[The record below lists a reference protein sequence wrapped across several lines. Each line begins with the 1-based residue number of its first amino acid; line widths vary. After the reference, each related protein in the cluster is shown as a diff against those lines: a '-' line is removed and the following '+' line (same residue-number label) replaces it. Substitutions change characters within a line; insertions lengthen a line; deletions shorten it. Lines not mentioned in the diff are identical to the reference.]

1 MHFAS
6 LFQLFIKRLLVETV
20 LKINN
25 LSKNYGNIQA
35 VKNVSFEIK
44 KGEVYGILGPNGSGK
59 TTTLAVVLG
68 ILQANAGN
76 FQWFG
81 EPLSKHTRR
90 RIGSL
95 VETPNFYPYLTL
107 WENLKIV
114 AKIKD
119 APEDDINYALG
130 VANLLKR
137 KHTNFGYLSLGMKQ
151 RMSMASVLIGN
162 PEVLVLDEP
171 TNGLDPEGFA
181 EVRHIIQTQAKE
193 GKTIIL
199 ASHILDEVE
208 KVCSHAAILKS
219 GELIANGKVG
229 ELLSTEETVYV
240 QAEKLDELMKLL
252 NDSEIASKT
261 YMSDED
267 LAVVLHSN
275 YKSAD
280 LSKFCYEQ
288 GFSLSKIVVKKQS
301 LEDQFLQLVK

>member
-1 MHFAS
+1 M
-6 LFQLFIKRLLVETV
+6 ETV
-20 LKINN
+20 LKISN

-35 VKNVSFEIK
+35 VRDVSFEVK

-68 ILQANAGN
+68 ILNANGGSY
-76 FQWFG
+76 QWFD
-81 EPLSKHTRR
+81 EPLTKLARR

-95 VETPNFYPYLTL
+95 IETPNFYPYLTL

-119 APEDDINYALG
+119 APEEDINHALG

-137 KHTNFGYLSLGMKQ
+137 KHTKFGHLSLGMKQ

-181 EVRHIIQTQAKE
+181 EVRNIIQSQAQE
-193 GKTIIL
+193 GKTIII

-208 KVCSHAAILKS
+208 KVCSHVGILKS

-229 ELLSTEETVYV
+229 ELLSSEETVFI
-240 QAEKLDELMKLL
+240 QTEKMDELLDIL
-252 NDSEIASKT
+252 NGSGLVNKVYKEGD
-261 YMSDED
+261 D
-267 LAVVLHSN
+267 LAVVLDSK
-275 YKSAD
+275 YKSSD
-280 LSKFCYEQ
+280 LSKFCFDK
-288 GFSLSKIVVKKQS
+288 GFPLSKIVVKKQS

>member
-1 MHFAS
+1 M
-6 LFQLFIKRLLVETV
+6 ETV

-35 VKNVSFEIK
+35 VRDVSFEVK

-68 ILQANAGN
+68 ILNANGGSY
-76 FQWFG
+76 QWFD
-81 EPLSKHTRR
+81 EPFTKLARR

-95 VETPNFYPYLTL
+95 IETPNFYPYLTL
-107 WENLKIV
+107 WENLQIV

-119 APEDDINYALG
+119 APEEDINYALG

-137 KHTNFGYLSLGMKQ
+137 KHTKFGHLSLGMKQ
-151 RMSMASVLIGN
+151 RMSIASVLVGN

-181 EVRHIIQTQAKE
+181 EVRNIIQSQAKE
-193 GKTIIL
+193 GKTIII

-208 KVCSHAAILKS
+208 KVCSHVAILKS
-219 GELIANGKVG
+219 GELVANGKVG
-229 ELLSTEETVYV
+229 ELLSSEETVFI
-240 QAEKLDELMKLL
+240 QADNLSELE
-252 NDSEIASKT
+252 EILIRSGLASKI
-261 YMSDED
+261 YMKDDD
-267 LAVVLHSN
+267 LAVVLESDYN
-275 YKSAD
+275 STE
-280 LSKFCYEQ
+280 LSKFCFEK
-288 GFSLSKIVVKKQS
+288 GFPLSKIVVKKQS

>member
-1 MHFAS
+1 ME
-6 LFQLFIKRLLVETV
+6 KV
-20 LKINN
+20 LQIND
-25 LSKNYGNIQA
+25 LSKNYGRIQA
-35 VKNVSFEIK
+35 VKNVSFTVN

-68 ILQANAGN
+68 ILNANGGSY
-76 FQWFG
+76 QWFN
-81 EPLSKHTRR
+81 EPFTKLARR

-95 VETPNFYPYLTL
+95 IETPNFYPYLTL

-119 APEDDINYALG
+119 APDEDINHALG

-137 KHTNFGYLSLGMKQ
+137 KHTNFGHLSLGMKQ
-151 RMSMASVLIGN
+151 RMSMAAVLIGN

-181 EVRHIIQTQAKE
+181 EVRNIIQSQANQ
-193 GKTIIL
+193 GKTIII

-208 KVCSHAAILKS
+208 KVCSHVAILKS

-229 ELLSTEETVYV
+229 ELLSTEETVYI
-240 QAEKLDELMKLL
+240 QSERMEELIEVL
-252 NDSEIASKT
+252 NNSDLTSKV
-261 YMSDED
+261 YKVEND
-267 LAVVLHSN
+267 LAIVLNVN

-280 LSKFCYEQ
+280 LSKFCFEK
-288 GFSLSKIVVKKQS
+288 GFPLSKIVVKKQS

>member
-1 MHFAS
+1 M
-6 LFQLFIKRLLVETV
+6 ETV

-35 VKNVSFEIK
+35 VKDVSLEVK

-68 ILQANAGN
+68 ILNANQGN
-76 FQWFG
+76 YQWFD
-81 EPLSKHTRR
+81 EPLTKLARR
-90 RIGSL
+90 RIGAL
-95 VETPNFYPYLTL
+95 IETPNFYPYLTL

-119 APEDDINYALG
+119 APLDDINYALG

-137 KHTNFGYLSLGMKQ
+137 KHTNFGHLSLGMKQ

-181 EVRHIIQTQAKE
+181 EVRHIIQTQANE
-193 GKTIIL
+193 GKTIII

-208 KVCSHAAILKS
+208 KVCSHVGILKS

-229 ELLSTEETVYV
+229 ELLSSEETVFV
-240 QAEKLDELMKLL
+240 QTEQMDELESLL
-252 NDSEIASKT
+252 KT
-261 YMSDED
+261 SDLVKKAYKVETD
-267 LAVVLHSN
+267 LAVVLDSE
-275 YKSAD
+275 YKSTD
-280 LSKFCYEQ
+280 LSKFCFEK
-288 GFSLSKIVVKKQS
+288 GFPLSKIVVKKQS

>member
-1 MHFAS
+1 VNT
-6 LFQLFIKRLLVETV
+6 I

-35 VKNVSFEIK
+35 VRGVSFEVK

-68 ILQANAGN
+68 ILNANGGDY
-76 FQWFG
+76 QWFD
-81 EPLSKHTRR
+81 EPLSKLARR

-95 VETPNFYPYLTL
+95 IETPNFYPYLTL
-107 WENLKIV
+107 WENLQIV

-119 APEDDINYALG
+119 AREEDINYALG

-137 KHTNFGYLSLGMKQ
+137 KHTKFGHLSLGMKQ
-151 RMSMASVLIGN
+151 RMSIASVLVGN

-181 EVRHIIQTQAKE
+181 EVRNIIQTQAGE
-193 GKTIIL
+193 GKTIII

-208 KVCSHAAILKS
+208 KVCSHVAILKS
-219 GELIANGKVG
+219 GEIVANGKVG
-229 ELLSTEETVYV
+229 ELLSSEETVFI
-240 QAEKLDELMKLL
+240 QCENQSELEEVLIRSGL
-252 NDSEIASKT
+252 ASKV
-261 YMSDED
+261 YIKDD
-267 LAVVLHSN
+267 DIAVVLNSDF
-275 YKSAD
+275 KPAE
-280 LSKFCYEQ
+280 LSKFCFEK
-288 GFSLSKIVVKKQS
+288 GFPLSKIVVKKQS

>member
-1 MHFAS
+1 MG
-6 LFQLFIKRLLVETV
+6 TV

-25 LSKNYGNIQA
+25 LSKNYGNLQA
-35 VKNVSFEIK
+35 VKNVSFEVK

-68 ILQANAGN
+68 ILNANGGTY
-76 FQWFG
+76 QWFD
-81 EPLSKHTRR
+81 EPFSKLARR

-95 VETPNFYPYLTL
+95 IETPNFYPYLSL

-119 APEDDINYALG
+119 ATDENINHALG

-137 KHTNFGYLSLGMKQ
+137 KHTNFGHLSLGMKQ

-181 EVRHIIQTQAKE
+181 EVRNIIQTQAKE
-193 GKTIIL
+193 GKTIIM

-208 KVCSHAAILKS
+208 KVCSHVAILKS
-219 GELIANGKVG
+219 GEIIANGRVG
-229 ELLSTEETVYV
+229 ELLSSDETVFIHT
-240 QAEKLDELMKLL
+240 ERMNELIEILTE
-252 NDSEIASKT
+252 SELTSKV
-261 YMSDED
+261 YIEGND
-267 LAVVLHSN
+267 LAVILN
-275 YKSAD
+275 TDYKSAD
-280 LSKFCYEQ
+280 LSKFCFEK
-288 GFSLSKIVVKKQS
+288 GFPLSKIVVKKQS
-301 LEDQFLQLVK
+301 LEDQFLELVK

>member
-1 MHFAS
+1 M
-6 LFQLFIKRLLVETV
+6 ETI
-20 LKINN
+20 LEINN
-25 LSKNYGNIQA
+25 LSKNYGNIRA
-35 VKNVSFEIK
+35 IRDVSFEVK

-68 ILQANAGN
+68 ILQANGGN
-76 FQWFG
+76 FQWFE
-81 EPLSKHTRR
+81 EPFTKQIRR

-137 KHTNFGYLSLGMKQ
+137 KHTNFGHLSLGMKQ

-181 EVRHIIQTQAKE
+181 EVRHIIQSQAKE

-208 KVCSHAAILKS
+208 KVCSHVAILKS

-229 ELLSTEETVYV
+229 ELLSADETVYIHS
-240 QAEKLDELMKLL
+240 ENLDELMALIQ
-252 NDSEIASKT
+252 DSDLATNVYKEE
-261 YMSDED
+261 ED
-267 LAVVLHSN
+267 LAVVLKST
-275 YKSAD
+275 YKSTD
-280 LSKFCYEQ
+280 LSKFCYEK
-288 GFSLSKIVVKKQS
+288 GYPLSKIVVKKQS

>member
-1 MHFAS
+1 
-6 LFQLFIKRLLVETV
+6 VENV
-20 LKINN
+20 LSINN

-35 VKNVSFEIK
+35 VKDVSFEVN

-68 ILQANAGN
+68 ILQANGGN
-76 FQWFG
+76 FQWF
-81 EPLSKHTRR
+81 EQPFNKHVRR
-90 RIGSL
+90 KIGSL

-114 AKIKD
+114 AHIKD
-119 APEDDINYALG
+119 ASEKDINYALG

-137 KHTNFGYLSLGMKQ
+137 KHTNFGHLSLGMKQ
-151 RMSMASVLIGN
+151 RMSVAAVLIGN

-181 EVRHIIQTQAKE
+181 EVRHIIQAQAKE

-208 KVCSHAAILKS
+208 KVCSHVAILKS
-219 GELIANGKVG
+219 GDLIANGKVG
-229 ELLSTEETVYV
+229 ELLASEEIVYM
-240 QAEKLDELMKLL
+240 QAEKIDELKNLL
-252 NDSEIASKT
+252 DTSGLVSKT
-261 YMSDED
+261 YFDEED
-267 LAVVLHSN
+267 LAVVLDTKF
-275 YKSAD
+275 KSTD
-280 LSKFCYEQ
+280 LSKYCFEKGYP
-288 GFSLSKIVVKKQS
+288 LSKIVVKKQS